1 MVKIVE
7 FHGYQKKV
15 PKQQKNKNDERK
27 ANTKEMKKGN
37 YRVHYYIF
45 HFVTH

>member
-1 MVKIVE
+1 MIKFVE

-27 ANTKEMKKGN
+27 ANTKDEK
-37 YRVHYYIF
+37 REL
-45 HFVTH
+45 